1 MTMTEK
7 NITIKA
13 VAHVAKLARIAAN
26 ETELAF
32 YQGQLEK
39 ILGTFSTLQK
49 ADTAHVAP
57 TMHPYKTD
65 TVWRDDVAVPFENRE
80 EMFKNAPEMDETF
93 YRVKKVIE

>member
-1 MTMTEK
+1 MTEK
-7 NITIKA
+7 NITIKD
-13 VAHVAKLARIAAN
+13 VAHVAKLARIAAT
-26 ETELAF
+26 EQELAF

-49 ADTAHVAP
+49 VDTTNVPP

-65 TVWRDDVAVPFENRE
+65 TVWREDVAVPFEYLD
-80 EMFKNAPEMDETF
+80 EMMKNAPEREETF

>member
-1 MTMTEK
+1 MSEK
-7 NITIKA
+7 NITIKD
-13 VAHVAKLARIAAN
+13 VVHVAKLARIAAT
-26 ETELAF
+26 EQELAF

-49 ADTAHVAP
+49 ADTTNVPP

-65 TVWRDDVAVPFENRE
+65 TVWRDDVAVPFEHLD
-80 EMFKNAPEMDETF
+80 EMMKNAPEREETF